1 MKRAESEFIFA
12 LSNPGSEKALKLE
25 TEAMGLGW
33 RSGYQRRGFIT
44 FKVEPP
50 AFHLHTWFPGEG
62 VGTVV
67 THQVPIGTFDGP
79 HPFFG
84 PDGKLL

>member
-1 MKRAESEFIFA
+1 LAEPS
-12 LSNPGSEKALKLE
+12 
-25 TEAMGLGW
+25 
-33 RSGYQRRGFIT
+33 

-50 AFHLHTWFPGEG
+50 AFHLHVWFPGERFG
-62 VGTVV
+62 DVV
-67 THQVPIGTFDGP
+67 THQVLIGTFFDGP

>member
-1 MKRAESEFIFA
+1 
-12 LSNPGSEKALKLE
+12 LDLE
-25 TEAMGLGW
+25 HLREP
-33 RSGYQRRGFIT
+33 S

-50 AFHLHTWFPGEG
+50 AFHLHAWFAGDG
-62 VGTVV
+62 FGSVV

>member
-1 MKRAESEFIFA
+1 MFA
-12 LSNPGSEKALKLE
+12 GVPCTICPAPNHAVDLD
-25 TEAMGLGW
+25 LGQL
-33 RSGYQRRGFIT
+33 REPS

-50 AFHLHTWFPGEG
+50 TFHLHTWFAGRG
-62 VGTVV
+62 VGQKFGHVV